1 MWRGT
6 MTMHQLLLC
15 TLLLIA
21 VTIQISDAFV
31 VNHPVV
37 GGILGH
43 KVTTSCTRFH
53 AASSS
58 ENENNEQ
65 SGGGGTEWIKNAMG
79 TTNTNNDTS
88 SSNTTPPP
96 PPSAP
101 YTEDEIKTMENLIL
115 ELSLEKDDTIR
126 RAKLSAIFDKV
137 FELDVDDATTSSSS
151 ATADGGNAVSSTD
164 DGGSSSN
171 EEEREAPRFA
181 QLFQYSLDNVGELVQ
196 CAAREKAE
204 LLNSSSSDSSNS
216 DNGSGRTEE
225 ADAKQQEESS
235 TSNTEGRVKSEEEL
249 QLWALIDMMVQSK
262 TMVKMYMGSL
272 GSKGVFR

>member
-1 MWRGT
+1 
-6 MTMHQLLLC
+6 
-15 TLLLIA
+15 
-21 VTIQISDAFV
+21 
-31 VNHPVV
+31 
-37 GGILGH
+37 
-43 KVTTSCTRFH
+43 
-53 AASSS
+53 
-58 ENENNEQ
+58 
-65 SGGGGTEWIKNAMG
+65 
-79 TTNTNNDTS
+79 
-88 SSNTTPPP
+88 
-96 PPSAP
+96 
-101 YTEDEIKTMENLIL
+101 MENLIL

-151 ATADGGNAVSSTD
+151 TATADGGDAVSSS

-196 CAAREKAE
+196 SAAREKAE
-204 LLNSSSSDSSNS
+204 LLNSSNNSNDG
-216 DNGSGRTEE
+216 DNGSSSSIEE
-225 ADAKQQEESS
+225 ADAKQEESS
-235 TSNTEGRVKSEEEL
+235 TSTTEGRVKSEEEL

>member
-21 VTIQISDAFV
+21 VTIQISEAFV

-37 GGILGH
+37 GGTLGH
-43 KVTTSCTRFH
+43 IKAKSSQARFH

-79 TTNTNNDTS
+79 TTNANDDTP
-88 SSNTTPPP
+88 SSNTPP

-137 FELDVDDATTSSSS
+137 FELDVDTTTTSSST
-151 ATADGGNAVSSTD
+151 ATADGGDAVSSS
-164 DGGSSSN
+164 DGSASSI

-196 CAAREKAE
+196 SAAREKAE
-204 LLNSSSSDSSNS
+204 LLNSSNDSNDG
-216 DNGSGRTEE
+216 DNGSSSRTEE

-235 TSNTEGRVKSEEEL
+235 TSTTEGRVKSEEEL

>member
-1 MWRGT
+1 M
-6 MTMHQLLLC
+6 
-15 TLLLIA
+15 A
-21 VTIQISDAFV
+21 AAIQISEAFV
-31 VNHPVV
+31 VNHHHHAV
-37 GGILGH
+37 GGTLGH
-43 KVTTSCTRFH
+43 KVTTSSTRFH

-58 ENENNEQ
+58 SENNDQ
-65 SGGGGTEWIKNAMG
+65 AKGGGEGGTEWIKIAMG
-79 TTNTNNDTS
+79 TANSNNDAP
-88 SSNTTPPP
+88 SSNTPPPP

-137 FELDVDDATTSSSS
+137 FELDVDTTTTTDANTV
-151 ATADGGNAVSSTD
+151 DGGNAVSSS
-164 DGGSSSN
+164 DGSSSSN
-171 EEEREAPRFA
+171 EGERREAPRFA

-204 LLNSSSSDSSNS
+204 LLNNSNNSNGDNGTDATQEGNSSN
-216 DNGSGRTEE
+216 GEE
-225 ADAKQQEESS
+225 DLDS
-235 TSNTEGRVKSEEEL
+235 TSTEGRVKSEEEL

-262 TMVKMYMGSL
+262 TMVKMHMGSL

>member
-1 MWRGT
+1 
-6 MTMHQLLLC
+6 MHQLLLS
-15 TLLLIA
+15 TLVLIA
-21 VTIQISDAFV
+21 VVIQISEAFVV
-31 VNHPVV
+31 VNHPPVV
-37 GGILGH
+37 SGTLGY
-43 KVTTSCTRFH
+43 KEVTTSSTRFH

-58 ENENNEQ
+58 ENENNDQAKE
-65 SGGGGTEWIKNAMG
+65 GGGEGGTEWIKNAMG
-79 TTNTNNDTS
+79 TTNTNSDTS
-88 SSNTTPPP
+88 SSNTQPPPPP

-137 FELDVDDATTSSSS
+137 FELDVDTTTTTTSSSS
-151 ATADGGNAVSSTD
+151 TATADGGD
-164 DGGSSSN
+164 EG
-171 EEEREAPRFA
+171 EREAPRFA

-204 LLNSSSSDSSNS
+204 LLNNSNS
-216 DNGSGRTEE
+216 GNDSDYLSGSIEE
-225 ADAKQQEESS
+225 ADAKQEESS
-235 TSNTEGRVKSEEEL
+235 TSTTEGRVKSEEEL

>member
-1 MWRGT
+1 
-6 MTMHQLLLC
+6 MHQLLLC

-21 VTIQISDAFV
+21 VTIQISEAFV

-37 GGILGH
+37 GGTLGH
-43 KVTTSCTRFH
+43 KEVTTSSTRFH

-58 ENENNEQ
+58 SENNDLAK
-65 SGGGGTEWIKNAMG
+65 GGGEGGTEWIKNAMG
-79 TTNTNNDTS
+79 TNTNDDTS
-88 SSNTTPPP
+88 STNTSPP

-137 FELDVDDATTSSSS
+137 FELDVDATTTSSSS
-151 ATADGGNAVSSTD
+151 TATADGGDAVSSS
-164 DGGSSSN
+164 DGSASSI

-196 CAAREKAE
+196 SAAREKAE
-204 LLNSSSSDSSNS
+204 LLNSSNDSNDG
-216 DNGSGRTEE
+216 DNGSSSSTEA
-225 ADAKQQEESS
+225 ADAKQEESS
-235 TSNTEGRVKSEEEL
+235 TSTTEGRVKSEEEL

>member
-1 MWRGT
+1 M
-6 MTMHQLLLC
+6 
-15 TLLLIA
+15 A
-21 VTIQISDAFV
+21 VTIQISEAFV

-43 KVTTSCTRFH
+43 KEVTTSCTRFH

-58 ENENNEQ
+58 ENENDQAN
-65 SGGGGTEWIKNAMG
+65 GGGEGGTEWIKNAMG
-79 TTNTNNDTS
+79 TNANNDNVS
-88 SSNTTPPP
+88 SSNTPPP

-137 FELDVDDATTSSSS
+137 FELDEDAATTTSSS
-151 ATADGGNAVSSTD
+151 TTNTVDGGDAVSSSD
-164 DGGSSSN
+164 GSSI
-171 EEEREAPRFA
+171 EGEREAPRFA

-204 LLNSSSSDSSNS
+204 LLNNSSSND
-216 DNGSGRTEE
+216 DNGSSSRTEE
-225 ADAKQQEESS
+225 ADAKQQEERS
-235 TSNTEGRVKSEEEL
+235 TSTTEGRVKSEEEL

>member
-1 MWRGT
+1 M
-6 MTMHQLLLC
+6 
-15 TLLLIA
+15 LIA
-21 VTIQISDAFV
+21 VVIQISEAFV
-31 VNHPVV
+31 VS
-37 GGILGH
+37 GTLGH
-43 KVTTSCTRFH
+43 KEVTTSSTRFH

-58 ENENNEQ
+58 ENKSNDQAKE
-65 SGGGGTEWIKNAMG
+65 GGGEGGTEWIKNAMG

-88 SSNTTPPP
+88 SSNTSQPPP

-137 FELDVDDATTSSSS
+137 FELDIDATTTSSSS
-151 ATADGGNAVSSTD
+151 TTETADGGDAASS
-164 DGGSSSN
+164 DGSSSSSN
-171 EEEREAPRFA
+171 EGEREAPRFA

-204 LLNSSSSDSSNS
+204 LLNNSNSSNDS
-216 DNGSGRTEE
+216 DNGSSSSIEE
-225 ADAKQQEESS
+225 ADAKQQGESS
-235 TSNTEGRVKSEEEL
+235 TSTTEGRVKSEEEL

>member
-1 MWRGT
+1 M
-6 MTMHQLLLC
+6 
-15 TLLLIA
+15 
-21 VTIQISDAFV
+21 
-31 VNHPVV
+31 
-37 GGILGH
+37 H
-43 KVTTSCTRFH
+43 KVATSSTKFH

-58 ENENNEQ
+58 ENNDQAKE
-65 SGGGGTEWIKNAMG
+65 GGGEGGTKWIKNAMG
-79 TTNTNNDTS
+79 TNSNSDTS
-88 SSNTTPPP
+88 SSNTQPPP

-137 FELDVDDATTSSSS
+137 FELDVDAATTTSSS
-151 ATADGGNAVSSTD
+151 TTNTVDGGNAASSS
-164 DGGSSSN
+164 DGGGGSN
-171 EEEREAPRFA
+171 EGEREAPRFA

-204 LLNSSSSDSSNS
+204 LLNNSNNSNDS
-216 DNGSGRTEE
+216 DNGSSSTEE
-225 ADAKQQEESS
+225 ADAKQQGESS
-235 TSNTEGRVKSEEEL
+235 TSTTEGRVKSEEEL